1 MWGIA
6 WGIKIWTSD
15 FQTEESS
22 YNIDII
28 GYING
33 SGERI
38 RTFDLRVMRPMH
50 GFVVVCYPLLSSI
63 MECDFPRVPA

>member
-15 FQTEESS
+15 LQTEEYSL
-22 YNIDII
+22 NIDIK

-38 RTFDLRVMRPMH
+38 RTSDLRVMRTKAIHSP
-50 GFVVVCYPLLSSI
+50 
-63 MECDFPRVPA
+63 